1 VAAAGEATLT
11 ALRGGEVAM
20 VNINLQPPA
29 GSLHAT
35 HTLHVTVNPY
45 GGLIETTRDNNAL
58 TTPVGGVPAPAQA
71 RVTTDPRNKL
81 IGVTWDTPEGGP
93 AVASYRVYR
102 RIAGGAW
109 QPIGTSLSTTWSD
122 LNAAWDI
129 DYEYAV
135 TALTRLGFESSK
147 SGSMRVRMDRRI
159 DVITLPAYKL
169 FLPSLMK

>member
-1 VAAAGEATLT
+1 
-11 ALRGGEVAM
+11 
-20 VNINLQPPA
+20 
-29 GSLHAT
+29 
-35 HTLHVTVNPY
+35 
-45 GGLIETTRDNNAL
+45 
-58 TTPVGGVPAPAQA
+58 VPAPAQA

-109 QPIGTSLSTTWSD
+109 QPIGTSLGTTWSD